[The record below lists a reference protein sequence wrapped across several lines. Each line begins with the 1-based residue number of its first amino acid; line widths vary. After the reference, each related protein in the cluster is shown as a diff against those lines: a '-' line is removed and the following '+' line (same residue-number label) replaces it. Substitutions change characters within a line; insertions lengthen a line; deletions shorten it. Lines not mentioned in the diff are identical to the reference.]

1 MTVMFTQRPV
11 TPSSSY
17 NLKDELSQMNT
28 RSAVG
33 VKMKLVLTMFE
44 GSGAALSALPG
55 G

>member
-1 MTVMFTQRPV
+1 MTVMFTQRPL
-11 TPSSSY
+11 TPSSY